1 MTENAPTHAGRELY
15 RLAGEWFA
23 PIVTLDSAA
32 IALVVA
38 FVDPTKDRAAP
49 WLAALALILL
59 AVSVIA
65 GVVARFPLLARAMDD
80 DDFEISTRWVAFG
93 AGMWLLN
100 LVCFAAGY
108 LFLALFGAVNLLA

>member
-1 MTENAPTHAGRELY
+1 MTENTPTQAGKELY

-38 FVDPTKDRAAP
+38 FVDPKEDRAVP
-49 WLAALALILL
+49 WLAALALVLL

-65 GVVARFPLLARAMDD
+65 GVVARFPLLVRAMDD
-80 DDFEISTRWVAFG
+80 DFELPTRWVAFG
-93 AGMWLLN
+93 AGMWLVN
-100 LVCFAAGY
+100 LAGFAAGY
-108 LFLALFGAVNLLA
+108 LALALFGAVNLLA